1 MKQKQSKPAAY
12 FDAPAMNQQAI
23 ASQFKEFKTEVA
35 NAIREK
41 KGTTDPIHPKDFGE
55 EIKNLSGG
63 SSDILYFYDGSTTDC
78 YCDTASGLSVCGSE
92 IITDT
97 SNYGNSLFKNDNG
110 EFDAFAHT
118 YNGLT
123 IGVVKNV
130 CKSGE
135 FKVKWLK
142 ADGSQ
147 YGDEYIEEVTLG
159 MVVDDWIISNYI
171 YNGLSE
177 GIVKA
182 IVTYCGNEYIV
193 NFSKK

>member
-1 MKQKQSKPAAY
+1 MSKV
-12 FDAPAMNQQAI
+12 FIED
-23 ASQFKEFKTEVA
+23 TEIQDIA

-63 SSDILYFYDGSTTDC
+63 SSDILYFFDGSTTAC

-110 EFDAFAHT
+110 EFDAFAYT

-123 IGVVKNV
+123 VGVVKNV
-130 CKSGE
+130 FKSGE

-147 YGDEYIEEVTLG
+147 YGDEYIEEVAFG
-159 MVVDDWIISNYI
+159 GVDSFPSLLINNYI
-171 YNGLSE
+171 YGGLSE

-193 NFSKK
+193 NFAKK

>member
-1 MKQKQSKPAAY
+1 MSKQNNLNDFLK
-12 FDAPAMNQQAI
+12 D
-23 ASQFKEFKTEVA
+23 VA
-35 NAIREK
+35 DTIREK
-41 KGTTDPIHPKDFGE
+41 KGTDDLINPQDFSS
-55 EIKNLSGG
+55 EIANMSGSG
-63 SSDILYFYDGSTTDC
+63 ADGGDILYFYDGSTTAC
-78 YCDTASGLSVCGSE
+78 YCDTASDVSVVGDT

-97 SNYGNSLFKNDNG
+97 SNYGNALFKNNKG
-110 EFDAFAHT
+110 EFDAFAHAYT
-118 YNGLT
+118 SLT
-123 IGVVKNV
+123 VGVVKNV

-147 YGDEYIEEVTLG
+147 YGDEYTIEVPFG
-159 MVVDDWIISNYI
+159 VDYNQTISAYV

-193 NFSKK
+193 NFAKK